1 MRCGFVLRLLLAL
14 LMAAELGVTGALA
27 QGTGG
32 EIVVAQQDRPNIFR
46 FLFGNRRREAPPP
59 FFERPRFVVP
69 ERAAPPRA
77 RRERRERRERRA
89 RPAAPVVREVAA
101 VEKAADAKRVLVVGD
116 FMAGALAKGLAETYR
131 ENAHVVVVDA
141 SNGSSGLVRDD
152 FYDWPGAIP
161 KLAEEQKPDVILA
174 MVGANDRQTLRT
186 ESGSLAL
193 GSDEWRNAYI
203 ARVTAFA
210 DALRATAKPVLWVGL
225 PPVSSST
232 MSRDYSA
239 FNGIVRER
247 LEAKGIRYVET
258 WNGFADEEGKYVA
271 IGPDVGGQSVQL
283 RASDGL
289 NFTRAGQRKLAF
301 FVEQELNGILG
312 GAVSALA
319 AVDPATGLG
328 TGGTAD
334 PLVGPMVPI
343 DVLSMGGGTDLSGA
357 ASGEEQGIAAT
368 LITRRLTG
376 EGEGASP
383 PAGRADNYAWPPPP
397 AARTEPQPIV
407 SPGTPASH

>member
-1 MRCGFVLRLLLAL
+1 MRRYAILRLLLAL
-14 LMAAELGVTGALA
+14 LLTAELGVAGALA

-59 FFERPRFVVP
+59 FFELPRVVVP
-69 ERAAPPRA
+69 ERQAPRA
-77 RRERRERRERRA
+77 RRERRERRA

-131 ENAHVVVVDA
+131 ENPNVVVVDA

-174 MVGANDRQTLRT
+174 MIGANDRQTLRT
-186 ESGSLAL
+186 DQGSLAL
-193 GSDEWRNAYI
+193 GSDEWRNAY
-203 ARVTAFA
+203 ALRATAFA
-210 DALRATAKPVLWVGL
+210 DALKATTKPVLWVGL
-225 PPVSSST
+225 TPVSSST

-239 FNGIVRER
+239 FNGMVRER
-247 LEAKGIRYVET
+247 LESKGIRYIET

-271 IGPDVGGQSVQL
+271 VGPDVGGQSVQL

-289 NFTRAGQRKLAF
+289 NFTKAGQRKLAF
-301 FVEQELNGILG
+301 FVEQELNSILG
-312 GAVSALA
+312 GAASALA

-328 TGGTAD
+328 TGGIGD
-334 PLVGPMVPI
+334 PLVGPMLPL
-343 DVLSMGGGTDLSGA
+343 DALSMGTGDELSGA
-357 ASGEEQGIAAT
+357 AAAKESGIAAT
-368 LITRRLTG
+368 LITKRLTG
-376 EGEGASP
+376 EEKGASP
-383 PAGRADNYAWPPPP
+383 PVGRADNYTWPPPAVP
-397 AARTEPQPIV
+397 VSAVPEPIV